1 MNIYHGRDVFTHR
14 ILFGIGMALVCLS
27 IGLPAG
33 AEEPARR
40 LKLKIQKRT
49 LKVGERTQL
58 TVEFLDRSYQ
68 KVPNDRKRELE
79 LTQVSSA
86 AGGGVGE
93 ISPARLTV
101 NRGAQS
107 ATAAFIAGK
116 PGRLMIRVTS
126 PGLSLAQ
133 VPVIIVRQQGVL
145 LPGSLLLSVHA
156 QPEIAVVIVREGV
169 GPIPANNMTPAK
181 LWIIVE
187 AGEVMAN
194 EVLHIRVRA
203 FPDGARFLYQGEQ
216 SPFAEIRL
224 DEGNLAS
231 DEILVFSLTQGT
243 LRVVAQLQP
252 QGPRGELELEFEL
265 PQPEGIIFLHE
276 HVTIPSNQSEVP
288 LLVKLADR
296 DEQPITALD
305 RQVQIHLSSPTDPE
319 ILDFDPPS
327 VDLTPQRPFGRS
339 TLRLNALP
347 SGGDILLRAR
357 DAGGQLSV
365 GRKIITLE
373 SPIRAVVVD
382 GPSEVNRGGKEISLR
397 VHLRGEEDQHLA
409 ADWDRRI
416 MISAD
421 LGKVIPTEVV
431 IPRGQEHTN
440 VTYQSSGS
448 VGEATVSAES
458 RGIASGTW
466 KVTVVTAAYVLVLF
480 AGLGGVL
487 GGLSRRILV
496 VGVTEIWPRWRQG
509 RLEIGLVGNALFSF
523 LFGLVLFQAI
533 KLGVV
538 AVPDSLAPSGNFYAG
553 TRTFAFFFGVLG
565 GFGGTIVLARLL
577 RRVFPESRRQETL
590 G

>member
-1 MNIYHGRDVFTHR
+1 MNIYHARNVFTHR
-14 ILFGIGMALVCLS
+14 IRFGIGVALVCLS

-49 LKVGERTQL
+49 LRVGERTQL

-68 KVPNDRKRELE
+68 NVPNDRKRELE
-79 LTQVSSA
+79 LTQVPPG
-86 AGGGVGE
+86 AGGGAGE
-93 ISPARLTV
+93 ISPAQLTV

-107 ATAAFIAGK
+107 ATATFTARK

-126 PGLSLAQ
+126 SGLSPAQ
-133 VPVIIVRQQGVL
+133 VPVVIRPQQNTL
-145 LPGSLLLSVHA
+145 LPERLLSSVHA
-156 QPEIAVVIVREGV
+156 QPEIAVDIVREGV

-187 AGEVMAN
+187 AGELMAN

-203 FPDGARFLYQGEQ
+203 FPDGARFLYKGEQ

-224 DEGNLAS
+224 DEGKLAS

-288 LLVKLADR
+288 LSVKLADR

-305 RQVQIHLSSPTDPE
+305 RQVQIHLSSPTDPD
-319 ILDFDPPS
+319 ILDLDPQS
-327 VDLTPQRPFGRS
+327 LVLTPETPFGTS

-347 SGGDILLRAR
+347 SGGDILLQAR
-357 DAGGQLSV
+357 DAE
-365 GRKIITLE
+365 GRLNLGEKTITLE

-458 RGIASGTW
+458 RGIESGTW

-487 GGLSRRILV
+487 GGLSRRILI

-538 AVPDSLAPSGNFYAG
+538 AGLDSLGRSEGFYAG

-565 GFGGTIVLARLL
+565 GFGGTFVLHRLL
-577 RRVFPESRRQETL
+577 RRVFPESRRQEAL